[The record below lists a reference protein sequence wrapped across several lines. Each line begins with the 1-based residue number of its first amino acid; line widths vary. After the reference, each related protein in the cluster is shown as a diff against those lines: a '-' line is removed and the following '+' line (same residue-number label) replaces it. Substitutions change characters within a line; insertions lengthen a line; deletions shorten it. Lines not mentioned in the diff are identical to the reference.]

1 MALDGYLSPEE
12 QRLQKQQKNL
22 KATGKWA
29 NVAGTSLSWIP
40 FVGPFLALAGAGIKA
55 GTDIAAGKAQKRE
68 ALVKEQRAAQ
78 LQASPIA
85 PEFYKAQQAAQ
96 FAQLGGL
103 GGYEQYRR
111 NIEQSQAQSLNQ
123 AMQSA
128 TGGEQ
133 ALVAASN
140 IAAQS
145 SAEQAKL
152 AAQDAQQRA
161 ILGQESRAAL
171 ETIGKQKTDAEIR
184 KIAEQDKLRRAAAA
198 FANAGTGNI
207 MQGISGIADTTAQL
221 GRTIY
226 NTAQTA
232 QANKVA
238 KGEAD
243 ANALDATQLRSD
255 VNMANYQRQ
264 QYASERGE
272 ANSAIDSTKFAPQE
286 EWMLTTPA
294 ETLTFEQKQQM
305 SSKLGELRKDPVKNR
320 VEIMMLQDA
329 IDANAKTQAG
339 S

>member
-85 PEFYKAQQAAQ
+85 PEFPKAQQAAQ

-226 NTAQTA
+226 NTAQNVKAKEKQRIDEEGVDVTRMEPTSINSTTPTN
-232 QANKVA
+232 AN
-238 KGEAD
+238 EPD
-243 ANALDATQLRSD
+243 LTRLPDATAMDKQDLYTKDNSSLTSDDVMELNREMTRLINENNPSYEPYIRSLREKI
-255 VNMANYQRQ
+255 RQ
-264 QYASERGE
+264 YNLARQ
-272 ANSAIDSTKFAPQE
+272 
-286 EWMLTTPA
+286 
-294 ETLTFEQKQQM
+294 
-305 SSKLGELRKDPVKNR
+305 
-320 VEIMMLQDA
+320 
-329 IDANAKTQAG
+329 
-339 S
+339 

>member
-232 QANKVA
+232 QANKAA
-238 KGEAD
+238 KGEAG

-255 VNMANYQRQ
+255 VNMANYERN
-264 QYASERGE
+264 QYNQDLGGRTGVDA
-272 ANSAIDSTKFAPQE
+272 AKFAPQE

>member
-1 MALDGYLSPEE
+1 MALEGYVSPEE
-12 QRLQKQQKNL
+12 QRLQKKQKDL
-22 KATGKWA
+22 KNTGKWA
-29 NVAGTSLSWIP
+29 SVAGTSLSWIP

-78 LQASPIA
+78 LQADPISSA
-85 PEFYKAQQAAQ
+85 YRKAQQAAEL
-96 FAQLGGL
+96 AQISGL

-111 NIEQSQAQSLNQ
+111 NIEQNQAQALNQ

-140 IAAQS
+140 IASQS
-145 SAEQAKL
+145 NAEQAKL
-152 AAQDAQQRA
+152 AAQDAQQR
-161 ILGQESRAAL
+161 IMLGQESRRAL
-171 ETIGKQKTDAEIR
+171 QTIGDQETASEIR
-184 KIAEQDKLRRAAAA
+184 KIAERDKLRRAGAA

-232 QANKVA
+232 KANKVA
-238 KGEAD
+238 NQDSEMSD
-243 ANALDATQLRSD
+243 LDATQLRSD
-255 VNMANYQRQ
+255 VNMANYERE
-264 QYASERGE
+264 QYAKERGE
-272 ANSAIDSTKFAPQE
+272 LNSAIDSSKFDPQE
-286 EWMLTTPA
+286 EWMLVTPA
-294 ETLTFEQKQQM
+294 ETLTFEQKQKM

-320 VEIMMLQDA
+320 AEIMMLQDA
-329 IDANAKTQAG
+329 IDANAKTQAI